1 MRCPNDCTA
10 YVQRKLLEEHLKGCP
25 RSTPSEEE
33 EQIKEEDNPNAI
45 GIDNP
50 LVLSS
55 PVSIPLTKR
64 NLNSVDDRL
73 MILEQDI
80 NVVRSAL
87 NEEARQRHRLIID
100 VGTLRKRN
108 VIADEWTS
116 KVGEVLTAF
125 KKCLNEETESRCI
138 DIHQTKVEI
147 GRLVLQYQVS
157 CYMRLYLFIDVKLFG
172 VFEIRK
178 STIGASK
185 CKCK

>member
-25 RSTPSEEE
+25 RSTPSIEE
-33 EQIKEEDNPNAI
+33 EQNFKEDNPDPI
-45 GIDNP
+45 EIDDP
-50 LVLSS
+50 LVLSDPS
-55 PVSIPLTKR
+55 LIPLTKR
-64 NLNSVDDRL
+64 NLNSVDQRL

-80 NVVRSAL
+80 NAVRSAL

-138 DIHQTKVEI
+138 DINQTKVEI
-147 GRLVLQYQVS
+147 GRLVLQYQV
-157 CYMRLYLFIDVKLFG
+157 K
-172 VFEIRK
+172 FE
-178 STIGASK
+178 
-185 CKCK
+185 

>member
-25 RSTPSEEE
+25 RSTPSKEEE
-33 EQIKEEDNPNAI
+33 KVDEEDNPASI
-45 GIDNP
+45 EIDDTLMLSNP
-50 LVLSS
+50 VL
-55 PVSIPLTKR
+55 IPLTKS
-64 NLNSVDDRL
+64 NLNSVEERL

-80 NVVRSAL
+80 NVARSAL

-138 DIHQTKVEI
+138 DIQQAKVEI
-147 GRLVLQYQVS
+147 GRLVLQYQV
-157 CYMRLYLFIDVKLFG
+157 K
-172 VFEIRK
+172 FELDEFVRK
-178 STIGASK
+178 RFLSMNIYI
-185 CKCK
+185 

>member
-10 YVQRKLLEEHLKGCP
+10 YVQRKLLEQHLKSCP
-25 RSTPSEEE
+25 RSTPS
-33 EQIKEEDNPNAI
+33 IEEDKVDENDKRDSIETDDHPLLSNP
-45 GIDNP
+45 
-50 LVLSS
+50 VL
-55 PVSIPLTKR
+55 IPLTKS
-64 NLNSVDDRL
+64 NLDSVDERL

-138 DIHQTKVEI
+138 DINQTKVEI
-147 GRLVLQYQVS
+147 GRLVLQYQVK
-157 CYMRLYLFIDVKLFG
+157 FK
-172 VFEIRK
+172 
-178 STIGASK
+178 
-185 CKCK
+185 